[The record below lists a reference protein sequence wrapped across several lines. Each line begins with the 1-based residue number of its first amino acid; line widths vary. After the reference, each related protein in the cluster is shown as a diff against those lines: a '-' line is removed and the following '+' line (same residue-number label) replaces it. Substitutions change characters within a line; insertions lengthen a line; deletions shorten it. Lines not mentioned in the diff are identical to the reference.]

1 LGFVAL
7 KECRY
12 DDAKR
17 FFMAGI
23 QSAEEFGRVDELAK
37 GQLGLASVYF
47 ETDTDLKTTLS
58 LVNESI
64 DSFQQ
69 QGMQFEI
76 HKAKVLQEDI
86 LKAHPQILT
95 SQ

>member
-1 LGFVAL
+1 
-7 KECRY
+7 
-12 DDAKR
+12 
-17 FFMAGI
+17 
-23 QSAEEFGRVDELAK
+23 
-37 GQLGLASVYF
+37 LASVYF
-47 ETDTDLKTTLS
+47 ETGTDLKTTLS

-86 LKAHPQILT
+86 LKAHPQLLT